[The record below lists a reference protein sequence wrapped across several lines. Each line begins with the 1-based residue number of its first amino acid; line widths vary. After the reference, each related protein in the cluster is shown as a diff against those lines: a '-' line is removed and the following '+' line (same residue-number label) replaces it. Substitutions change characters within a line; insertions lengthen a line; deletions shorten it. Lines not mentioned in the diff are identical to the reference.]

1 MVHQIKIEE
10 KVFLITLTKLFWNL
24 IEIFFFYLDEKLV
37 SIGGFNDGT
46 AVQVFDPITNTWTSR
61 KEISYLDRY
70 DRSFSKYIFVDS
82 NHFSP
87 VICIF

>member
-1 MVHQIKIEE
+1 MVHQIEIKE

-24 IEIFFFYLDEKLV
+24 IDNFFYLDEKLV

-70 DRSFSKYIFVDS
+70 DRSFSAYVFFDS
-82 NHFSP
+82 KHFST
-87 VICIF
+87 VICVF